1 MNCGEFRKIL
11 TSTGRS
17 RQASEAQAVR
27 EAQLAVRKSGR
38 EDWGISVRSKVM
50 AEGLSKSL
58 QPYVSP
64 EIERNMNLE
73 VNKEEETYPGNTA
86 GRKAPPVL
94 IRGK

>member
-1 MNCGEFRKIL
+1 M
-11 TSTGRS
+11 
-17 RQASEAQAVR
+17 
-27 EAQLAVRKSGR
+27 
-38 EDWGISVRSKVM
+38 RSKVM

-64 EIERNMNLE
+64 ESERKMHLE

-86 GRKAPPVL
+86 GRKAPPVP

>member
-1 MNCGEFRKIL
+1 
-11 TSTGRS
+11 
-17 RQASEAQAVR
+17 
-27 EAQLAVRKSGR
+27 
-38 EDWGISVRSKVM
+38 M

-73 VNKEEETYPGNTA
+73 VNKEEETYSGNTA